1 MPVVQDHTLLWLTVS
16 AEMWLTT
23 HLPIVCWK
31 VWFNQLDAVFWSDF
45 ARISALQWC
54 GYSFS
59 AVSNALL
66 FVGIKEIWCVY
77 CLATSVVFVC
87 PICLI
92 FLSSLPLFLFKIEL
106 EEQRRTGRGRAKESK
121 RKRKNHRGGSGD
133 GARERSLDA
142 SESKKTC
149 PLSLSRSPHLPTQTS
164 PEVLAF
170 LSVSGNSNMCKWKFL
185 WDKHFNIFFL
195 FDRFCDEVNAG
206 AV

>member
-1 MPVVQDHTLLWLTVS
+1 MFVS
-16 AEMWLTT
+16 FQCRFKCSSVE
-23 HLPIVCWK
+23 
-31 VWFNQLDAVFWSDF
+31 FWPF
-45 ARISALQWC
+45 
-54 GYSFS
+54 FFF
-59 AVSNALL
+59 
-66 FVGIKEIWCVY
+66 FVGIKEIWCFY

-87 PICLI
+87 PTCLI

-149 PLSLSRSPHLPTQTS
+149 PLSLSRSPHLPAQTS
-164 PEVLAF
+164 PEVLVCFFQF
-170 LSVSGNSNMCKWKFL
+170 LETQIFANESF
-185 WDKHFNIFFL
+185 FEINILTFFFL
-195 FDRFCDEVNAG
+195 FDRFCDKVNAG